1 MLELILIVG
10 IVVISVLLGQV
21 IRWIKNTYNVLGVI
35 NNNIRMLVEGFVTMY
50 KDNPDDEKR
59 AYYQSVIRGLERES
73 VSEYLSGI
81 K

>member
-1 MLELILIVG
+1 
-10 IVVISVLLGQV
+10 
-21 IRWIKNTYNVLGVI
+21 
-35 NNNIRMLVEGFVTMY
+35 MY